1 MLAGGSEKKQDAARG
16 QGLGDAGLPLPASV
30 AWFLVGPEL
39 RLVTRVDSPRYRS
52 PAAGCQGAAVL
63 LATRREPARLFLKCV
78 MSTWVR
84 VK

>member
-1 MLAGGSEKKQDAARG
+1 MLAGGSEKKKDAAHG
-16 QGLGDAGLPLPASV
+16 QGLGDAGLPLPAAV
-30 AWFLVGPEL
+30 AWLLVGPEL
-39 RLVTRVDSPRYRS
+39 RLVTGVNSPRYHS
-52 PAAGCQGAAVL
+52 PTAGCQGAAVL